1 MSDQDRGAYAPNSDA
16 PLTFETFDARVR
28 SSRRPFPMA
37 LIGSG
42 VVLLLL
48 VTALVMFYRSGSK
61 APEGLPRPV
70 GGGITAIKTAPT
82 GEQPS
87 DPTAG
92 LEVYSPQNVPS
103 NTTVASAPAPQFTPA
118 PEQPMARP
126 AAPPPVVAQAP
137 APKAPA
143 LTTASPKPVAKTE
156 AVAATTAKPA
166 AGGAAPFPATVA
178 KTTSVKTTSVAEQ
191 KAASP
196 SSTTTTVKA
205 AAAKPTVATTKP
217 VSAPAKSASA
227 ASVAASEQAEDFA
240 AGGATT
246 PSVASGTVTTALR
259 PTSAKPATSNT
270 APATKLAKSTPKPV
284 EDSADEEA
292 AAPAV
297 AALPKGSLAAVKPT
311 TAAPAT
317 AKGGFVVQVGAFPS
331 AADADKGFSTA
342 SSKAGAAMS
351 GKSKH
356 VETVQKDGRTLYR
369 STVKGFATRDAA
381 AQFCVALRAK
391 GGQCIVRGGG
401 GA

>member
-1 MSDQDRGAYAPNSDA
+1 MSDHDRGAYAPNSDA
-16 PLTFETFDARVR
+16 PLAFETFDARAR

-61 APEGLPRPV
+61 VAEGLPRPV

-103 NTTVASAPAPQFTPA
+103 NTMAASAPAPQFTPA

-137 APKAPA
+137 KAPA
-143 LTTASPKPVAKTE
+143 LTTPSPKPVAKTG
-156 AVAATTAKPA
+156 AVAATTAKPVT
-166 AGGAAPFPATVA
+166 GGAAPSPATAA

-191 KAASP
+191 KGASP
-196 SSTTTTVKA
+196 SSTTTPVKA
-205 AAAKPTVATTKP
+205 ATAKPTVATTKP

-259 PTSAKPATSNT
+259 PTSAKPATSKT
-270 APATKLAKSTPKPV
+270 APLPPTKLAKSTPTPV
-284 EDSADEEA
+284 EDSADEED
-292 AAPAV
+292 APAV
-297 AALPKGSLAAVKPT
+297 AALPKGSLAAAKPT
-311 TAAPAT
+311 TATPAT

-356 VETVQKDGRTLYR
+356 VETVQKDGKTLYR

-391 GGQCIVRGGG
+391 GGQCIVRGGA